1 MQAKNNTYEIELICL
16 DKAIDFDTFLRFL
29 FASSCS
35 KIDRICVPTSVIHK
49 VPEISEYVEMVSL
62 VDYPDGLGS
71 TQSRMTDVL
80 YSIRSG
86 IKFIDITLN
95 NMYITDGD
103 WKSMITDLKVIKS
116 LCDAE
121 KVNLRA
127 IVEYRLL
134 HPLDL
139 LLNTCKILKDNGI
152 KDIVSSTGRMAGDI
166 VDNLLFC
173 ERIYTTLG
181 LDPIVCGRLYT
192 QEQLESFKSI
202 GLKRF
207 RVTSLKIAENLLG
220 KLY

>member
-1 MQAKNNTYEIELICL
+1 MQPEKDTYEIELICL
-16 DKAIDFDTFLRFL
+16 DKAIDFDTFLKFL

-35 KIDRICVPTSVIHK
+35 KIDRICVPTSLLHK

-71 TQSRMTDVL
+71 TQSRMADTL

-86 IKFIDITLN
+86 VKFIDITLN
-95 NMYITDGD
+95 NMWITDGD
-103 WKSMITDLKVIKS
+103 WKSITADLKTIKS
-116 LCDAE
+116 LCDSE
-121 KVNLRA
+121 KVELRV
-127 IVEYRLL
+127 IVEYRL

-139 LLNTCKILKDNGI
+139 ILNTCKILKDHGI

-173 ERIYTTLG
+173 ERLMTTLD
-181 LDPIVCGRLYT
+181 LNPIVCGRLYT
-192 QEQLESFKSI
+192 NDQLDVFKSV

>member
-1 MQAKNNTYEIELICL
+1 MQAKKDAYEIELICL
-16 DKAIDFDTFLRFL
+16 DKAIDFDTFLKFL
-29 FASSCS
+29 FASSSS
-35 KIDRICVPTSVIHK
+35 KIDRICVPTSLLHK

-71 TQSRMTDVL
+71 THSRVADAL
-80 YSIRSG
+80 YSMRSG
-86 IKFIDITLN
+86 VKYIDVTLN
-95 NMYITDGD
+95 NMWVTDGD
-103 WKSMITDLKVIKS
+103 WRSIVADIKTLKS
-116 LCDAE
+116 LCDSE
-121 KVNLRA
+121 GVELRT
-127 IVEYRLL
+127 IIEYRL

-139 LLNTCKILKDNGI
+139 VLNTCKILKDHGI

-173 ERIYTTLG
+173 ERLLTTLG

-192 QEQLESFKSI
+192 KDQLEVFKNV